1 MTTDQGIHQHIT
13 ALVAEEK
20 ALREQL
26 AAGEISR
33 DEEHERLSSLEV
45 ELDRAWDLLRQ
56 RKALR
61 ETGGSPDDAA
71 ERSPGVVEGYL
82 S

>member
-1 MTTDQGIHQHIT
+1 MTSDKSIHEHIT

-20 ALREQL
+20 SLRDQL
-26 AAGEISR
+26 STGEITR
-33 DEEHERLSSLEV
+33 DEERTRLHAVEV

-61 ETGGSPDDAA
+61 ETGGSPDDAT
-71 ERSPGVVEGYL
+71 ERPEDVVEGYL
-82 S
+82 D

>member
-1 MTTDQGIHQHIT
+1 MTTDQGIHEHIT

-26 AAGEISR
+26 THGEVTKS
-33 DEEHERLSSLEV
+33 DEHARLGKLEV
-45 ELDRAWDLLRQ
+45 ELDQAWDLLRQ

-61 ETGGSPDDAA
+61 DTGKSADDAA
-71 ERSPGVVEGYL
+71 ERSAEVVEKYL
-82 S
+82 G

>member
-1 MTTDQGIHQHIT
+1 MATDQSIHEHIT

-20 ALREQL
+20 KLREQL
-26 AAGEISR
+26 GHGEVSQG
-33 DEEHERLSSLEV
+33 EEHERLAHLEV
-45 ELDRAWDLLRQ
+45 ELDQAWDLLRQ

-71 ERSPGVVEGYL
+71 ERSADVVEKYL
-82 S
+82 G

>member
-1 MTTDQGIHQHIT
+1 MTSDQSIHEHIT

-20 ALREQL
+20 SLRDQL
-26 AAGEISR
+26 STGEISR
-33 DEEHERLSSLEV
+33 DEERTRLHAVEV

-71 ERSPGVVEGYL
+71 ERSEGVVEGYL